1 MTTMTLQQSD
11 LLMLPLELPT
21 FDISSITRLLSPTGA
36 INLAPTDAINQGAIN
51 RVPTTV
57 WREQDAATLSDE
69 ALMHALCEGAEWA
82 MQHLY
87 QRYARYIYSLAYRIV
102 HDSFTAEDI
111 VQDVFVSVW
120 RKAISYQE
128 PQGSVRSWL
137 QAIVHH
143 RAIDKI
149 RASTHRD
156 AQWTPLQS
164 DNEQDPPSLAP
175 EVWET
180 AWHNEQSAS
189 IRQALASLPAAQQQ
203 VIEMSYFLG
212 YTHIEIAEELH
223 LPLGTVKGRMRL
235 ALQKL
240 RVLLQEY
247 QLD

>member
-1 MTTMTLQQSD
+1 MTTMTLQQTD
-11 LLMLPLELPT
+11 LLTLPIDLPT
-21 FDISSITRLLSPTGA
+21 FDVSSITALFSPV
-36 INLAPTDAINQGAIN
+36 APSRTQLQE
-51 RVPTTV
+51 R
-57 WREQDAATLSDE
+57 DAALLSDE
-69 ALMHALCEGAEWA
+69 ALMLALCQGEEWA

-87 QRYARYIYSLAYRIV
+87 QRYARYVYSLAYRIV
-102 HDSFTAEDI
+102 HDSFAAEDI

-149 RASTHRD
+149 RASAHRD
-156 AQWTPLQS
+156 AQWTPLQG
-164 DNEQDPPSLAP
+164 DNEQDPPSKAP

-180 AWHNEQSAS
+180 VWQHEQAIH
-189 IRQALASLPAAQQQ
+189 IRQALASLPAAQRQ
-203 VIEMSYFLG
+203 VIEMNYFLG
-212 YTHIEIAEELH
+212 YTHFEIAEQLH

-240 RVLLQEY
+240 RVLLESHHI
-247 QLD
+247 D